1 MLSTVRVLYTV
12 WRQRWVTARE
22 DGATTIEYVLL
33 VLLGIAVAGL
43 ATVVITQVVKAKDA
57 QIQSETGTAP

>member
-1 MLSTVRVLYTV
+1 MLSTVRILATM
-12 WRQRWVTARE
+12 WRQRWQAARD

-43 ATVVITQVVKAKDA
+43 ATVVITQVVKDKNAE
-57 QIQSETGTAP
+57 IQSETGTAP